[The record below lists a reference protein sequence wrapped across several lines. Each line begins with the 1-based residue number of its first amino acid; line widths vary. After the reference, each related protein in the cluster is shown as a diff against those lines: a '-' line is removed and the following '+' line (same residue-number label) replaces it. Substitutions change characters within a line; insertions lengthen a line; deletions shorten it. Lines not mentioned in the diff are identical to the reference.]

1 MATPYNND
9 NLITDIMDFEG
20 GDISEE
26 RLLAMF
32 QHLVDTGM
40 AWSLQGFYGRTASAL
55 IEAGHIKPATKSLGN

>member
-1 MATPYNND
+1 MATYNKD
-9 NLITDIMDFEG
+9 NLINDIMDFEG

-40 AWSLQGFYGRTASAL
+40 AWSLQGFYGRTANAL
-55 IEAGHIKPATKSLGN
+55 IEAGHIKPATN